1 MAQVALFTFDD
12 ESKSELTDSDGNVD
26 NSGTLV
32 GDAYSDGNGVGH
44 FDGDGDYGIV
54 DPDPMFD
61 LNQGTIAI
69 EFTQSEPSPGNA
81 PWTGAHTL
89 FSSDANGYGSTNGDH
104 LSIYIKANG
113 EICIRHQ
120 TNGTDYYYSGGSV
133 VPGEPVQMTYSFG
146 PDGSTLTVDGQV
158 KIAAPYEHSMAGGTN
173 GMTVGASLASS
184 TEGTSDKIN
193 GFFEGE
199 ISRVAIY
206 DTVETF
212 NDAIPCFLA
221 GTPVLTP
228 SGEVA
233 VETLKVGDLV
243 TTLDGGAQAVVW
255 ITTSTVDR
263 LTLRHNQKMRPIE
276 LDVPTVTGPRK
287 LALSRQ
293 HCVMMIDGHR
303 EVLVRAAHLEKHGM
317 ATRARANAPVTYVHI
332 MLEHHHVVCA
342 DGIPCETLRAGK
354 LTERLVSMPKT
365 PGQKSV
371 MPVMEPARPVLSGA
385 EVRAAVRAG
394 RLEFAFWQ
402 PQGIQKSA

>member
-1 MAQVALFTFDD
+1 
-12 ESKSELTDSDGNVD
+12 
-26 NSGTLV
+26 
-32 GDAYSDGNGVGH
+32 
-44 FDGDGDYGIV
+44 
-54 DPDPMFD
+54 MFD
-61 LNQGTIAI
+61 LKQGTIAL
-69 EFTQSEPSPGNA
+69 EFTQDAASPGNA

-89 FSSDANGYGSTNGDH
+89 FSSDANGYGSTNGEH

-113 EICIRHQ
+113 KICVHHQ
-120 TNGTDYYYSGGSV
+120 TNGSDYYYEGGSV

-146 PDGSTLTVDGQV
+146 PDGSTLTIDGQV
-158 KIAAPYEHSMAGGTN
+158 VVAAPYAHGMAGGTN

-184 TEGTSDKIN
+184 TEGTSDKVN

-221 GTPVLTP
+221 GTPILTP
-228 SGEVA
+228 RGEVA

-243 TTLDGGAQAVVW
+243 ATLDGEAQAVAW
-255 ITTSTVDR
+255 ITTTTVDR
-263 LTLRHNQKMRPIE
+263 LTLRHNKKLRPIE
-276 LDVPTVTGPRK
+276 FDIPTASGSRK

-293 HCVMMIDGHR
+293 HSVMMVDGHR

-332 MLEHHHVVCA
+332 MLEQHHVVCA

-354 LTERLVSMPKT
+354 LTERLISMATT
-365 PGQKSV
+365 PGQKTV
-371 MPVMEPARPVLSGA
+371 VPVMEAARPVLSGA
-385 EVRAAVRAG
+385 EVREAIRAG
-394 RLEFAFWQ
+394 RLGFAFWQ
-402 PQGIQKSA
+402 PQEIQHSA